1 MTQKTKNGAPEKFLE
16 LTTLKPCNLLAGE
29 ALDALR
35 RDCLNITIA
44 QKWHDANFQIFAE
57 KSFPAWQK
65 GSSKFLYNFGA
76 VISKNHVT

>member
-1 MTQKTKNGAPEKFLE
+1 VNQKTKNGAPEKFLE

-44 QKWHDANFQIFAE
+44 QK
-57 KSFPAWQK
+57 
-65 GSSKFLYNFGA
+65 
-76 VISKNHVT
+76 